1 MQTLHVLISLTSL
14 DVLCPTS
21 VHRVTDVLGPM
32 REMADASL
40 TMQSYKKKD
49 CIELTIIYQVN
60 RKGNPNPDGGLDM

>member
-40 TMQSYKKKD
+40 TMQSYKKK
-49 CIELTIIYQVN
+49 IV
-60 RKGNPNPDGGLDM
+60 